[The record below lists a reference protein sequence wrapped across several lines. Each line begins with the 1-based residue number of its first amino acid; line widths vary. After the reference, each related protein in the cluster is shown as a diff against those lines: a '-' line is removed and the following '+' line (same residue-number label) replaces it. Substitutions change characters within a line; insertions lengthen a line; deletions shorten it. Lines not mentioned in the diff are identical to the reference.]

1 MRLALRTFSSEPDVG
16 SLGAEIGVIDLDVPA
31 VKALLA
37 LMDRVQALSTAIP
50 GLEHLTIS
58 DRRMRYFGVP
68 YNGVVEADDDIAG
81 RVWEEEVVALEHETV
96 IASPEQ
102 DTDADLM
109 HVSAEEVWWTASP
122 RKTTIDVTTARVSW
136 ERLEELAQGGEGSA
150 LAETTA
156 A

>member
-37 LMDRVQALSTAIP
+37 LMDRVQTLSTEIP
-50 GLEHLTIS
+50 GLERLTIS
-58 DRRMRYFGVP
+58 DRRVRYFGVP
-68 YNGVVEADDDIAG
+68 HLGVVEADDDLAG
-81 RVWEEEVVALEHETV
+81 RVWDEEVVTLERETV

-102 DTDADLM
+102 DTNGDLM
-109 HVSAEEVWWTASP
+109 HVSTEEVWWTASP
-122 RKTTIDVTTARVSW
+122 RQTRIDVTTARVSA
-136 ERLEELAQGGEGSA
+136 EQLEELIQGGERA
-150 LAETTA
+150 APAETTA